1 VKFTSAL
8 LCLLMGILS
17 QPVLAVS
24 MQNEIDHLL
33 VFVKSTDCQYERNG
47 DMHSGADAAE
57 HIQEKYDYF
66 KDDIDS
72 TEQFIELSASK
83 SSMSGNYYRIHCSNK
98 VTIRSQ
104 DWLLQELQRYRSEWA
119 H

>member
-1 VKFTSAL
+1 MKFTSAL

-57 HIQEKYDYF
+57 HIQKNM
-66 KDDIDS
+66 ITS
-72 TEQFIELSASK
+72 TMMLIALR
-83 SSMSGNYYRIHCSNK
+83 N
-98 VTIRSQ
+98 
-104 DWLLQELQRYRSEWA
+104 LLN
-119 H
+119 